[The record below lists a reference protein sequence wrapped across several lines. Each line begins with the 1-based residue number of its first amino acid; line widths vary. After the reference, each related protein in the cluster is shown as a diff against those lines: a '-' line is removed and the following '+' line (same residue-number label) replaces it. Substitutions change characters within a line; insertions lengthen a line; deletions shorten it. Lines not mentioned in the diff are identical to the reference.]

1 MRILNNLQPQSEQD
15 NKRKLDQI
23 QQVLEQR
30 LPEPKRR
37 KLPPSPPK
45 DKDMSESSEVE
56 LNEFLTT
63 TMKVTVDSDVKSVMV
78 MVDSGSPKSF
88 ATFTCGYNILSHLTF
103 LEKSFNAPF
112 GKAIQV
118 GWAEGTINNSPVR
131 FKCYLLAEGSDLET
145 MDADLLLGNRALK
158 QNGATVNFADQTI
171 SFGEIITT
179 TTTTTSTTTTTTTTT
194 STTTTTTVPVSTTM
208 STPTSGTS
216 SSTSTST
223 ASTGHATSQ

>member
-1 MRILNNLQPQSEQD
+1 
-15 NKRKLDQI
+15 
-23 QQVLEQR
+23 
-30 LPEPKRR
+30 
-37 KLPPSPPK
+37 
-45 DKDMSESSEVE
+45 MSESSEVE

-145 MDADLLLGNRALK
+145 MDLLLGNRALK

-179 TTTTTSTTTTTTTTT
+179 TTTTTSTTTTTTT

-208 STPTSGTS
+208 
-216 SSTSTST
+216 
-223 ASTGHATSQ
+223 